1 MGEIGGGEFLSIN
14 PDLQKSEQ
22 VQIPETLYRGERVY
36 LDNIDQIGK
45 RDLST
50 TGHEQIH
57 NQQGKVYLA
66 RDKEYAM
73 SYSVGKDGVTWYDR
87 PLSKEEIPIGVIYK
101 IDNPDN
107 IIEAIAEGDPL
118 PDLPQLGELAGKHRE
133 FTADNIKPDM
143 YQVTEL
149 QIMNDFT
156 QPNGHQRSDAREV
169 LERFTVDNQE
179 KLPEV
184 IEKVKKRINE
194 LDSLRNDPIFD
205 QHHLN

>member
-1 MGEIGGGEFLSIN
+1 MGEISEGEFLSIN
-14 PDLQKSEQ
+14 PDSQKSEQ

-50 TGHEQIH
+50 TEHEQIH
-57 NQQGKVYLA
+57 NQRGKVYLA

-73 SYSVGKDGVTWYDR
+73 SYSVGTDGVTWYDH

-107 IIEAIAEGDPL
+107 IIKAIPEGDPL
-118 PDLPQLGELAGKHRE
+118 PDLPQLGELAGKYRE
-133 FTADNIKPDM
+133 FTADNIKPDL

-149 QIMNDFT
+149 QIMDDFI
-156 QPNGHQRSDAREV
+156 QPNGHERSDMREI
-169 LERFTVDNQE
+169 LERFTVDNPT

-194 LDSLRNDPIFD
+194 LDTLRNGAVVD
-205 QHHLN
+205 QHPLK